1 MITKQTAARIQREI
15 VQLCYAGHD
24 ARALRIAVF
33 RRLRTL
39 IPFDACWCT
48 TADPATLLPTGAVME
63 DLPAPLIPALL
74 ANEYLVDD
82 VNKFAHLA
90 RSRRPVNSLYAA
102 ADGKPQESV
111 RYRDILAPMGFG
123 NEVRAVL
130 RVDGVSWG
138 LMCLHRERHASGFT
152 SADLAM
158 LTQIMPHLAVG
169 LRSALLRNDM
179 AVAPRE
185 EGPGIV
191 LLSEDL
197 TIDAL
202 SPTAER
208 LLVELE
214 DWPHGDA
221 VPQAISAVANRLV
234 ALGRANDDD
243 NDNALELLPRVRVRA
258 HSGQWLVLHAC
269 RLLGPRTTAKIAV
282 TIELARPVEVSPLI
296 LQAYNLTERETQ
308 VAQLVLQGRA
318 TDRVVQELSISA
330 LTVQEHLKAIFDKT
344 GVHSR
349 RELVA
354 QVFAQ
359 HYLPR
364 MQADAGIAAD
374 GSFSRESSAVDTL
387 PQDLARRA

>member
-1 MITKQTAARIQREI
+1 MVTKQTTARIQREI

-24 ARALRIAVF
+24 ARTLRIAVF

-102 ADGKPQESV
+102 ADGKPLESV

-130 RVDGVSWG
+130 QVDGVSWG

-158 LTQIMPHLAVG
+158 LAQIMPHMAVG

-179 AVAPRE
+179 AVAPSE

-202 SPTAER
+202 SPAAER

-214 DWPHGDA
+214 DWPHGDV
-221 VPQAISAVANRLV
+221 VPQAVRAVANRLE
-234 ALGRANDDD
+234 ALGRASDD
-243 NDNALELLPRVRVRA
+243 DNALELLPRVRVRA

-269 RLLGPRTTAKIAV
+269 RLLGPRTTAQIAV
-282 TIELARPVEVSPLI
+282 TIELARPVEVSSLI
-296 LQAYNLTERETQ
+296 LQAYNLTARETQ
-308 VAQLVLQGRA
+308 VAQLVLQGWA

-349 RELVA
+349 RDLVA
-354 QVFAQ
+354 QIFAH

-364 MQADAGIAAD
+364 MQAGAGIAAD
-374 GSFSRESSAVDTL
+374 GSFSRESSAVDAL
-387 PQDLARRA
+387 PQDLARLA

>member
-1 MITKQTAARIQREI
+1 MITKQTTARIQREI
-15 VQLCYAGHD
+15 VQLCYGGYD

-63 DLPAPLIPALL
+63 DLPTLLIPALL
-74 ANEYLVDD
+74 ANEYRVDD

-90 RSRRPVNSLYAA
+90 RSRQPVNSLFAA
-102 ADGKPQESV
+102 TNGRPQESV

-130 RVDGVSWG
+130 RVAGVSWG

-152 SADLAM
+152 AADVAT

-169 LRSALLRNDM
+169 LRNALLRNDM
-179 AVAPRE
+179 EVAPRE
-185 EGPGIV
+185 EGPGLV
-191 LLSEDL
+191 LLGEDL
-197 TIDAL
+197 AIDAL
-202 SPTAER
+202 SPAAER

-221 VPQAISAVANRLV
+221 VPQAIRAVANRLE

-243 NDNALELLPRVRVRA
+243 NDLGPPPRVRLRA
-258 HSGQWLVLHAC
+258 HSGRWLVLHAC
-269 RLLGPRTTAKIAV
+269 RLSGPRTTAQIAV

-349 RELVA
+349 RDLVA
-354 QVFAQ
+354 QIFAQ

-364 MQADAGIAAD
+364 MQAGAGIAAD
-374 GSFSRESSAVDTL
+374 GSFSRESSAVDAL
-387 PQDLARRA
+387 PQDLVRLA

>member
-1 MITKQTAARIQREI
+1 MITRQTAARIQREI

-63 DLPAPLIPALL
+63 DLPALLIPALL

-82 VNKFAHLA
+82 VNKFAPLA

-102 ADGKPQESV
+102 ANGRPQESA

-158 LTQIMPHLAVG
+158 LTQLMPHLAVG

-202 SPTAER
+202 SPAAER

-221 VPQAISAVANRLV
+221 VPASHPCGSQPPRGA
-234 ALGRANDDD
+234 RA
-243 NDNALELLPRVRVRA
+243 R
-258 HSGQWLVLHAC
+258 
-269 RLLGPRTTAKIAV
+269 
-282 TIELARPVEVSPLI
+282 
-296 LQAYNLTERETQ
+296 ER
-308 VAQLVLQGRA
+308 
-318 TDRVVQELSISA
+318 
-330 LTVQEHLKAIFDKT
+330 
-344 GVHSR
+344 R
-349 RELVA
+349 R
-354 QVFAQ
+354 
-359 HYLPR
+359 
-364 MQADAGIAAD
+364 
-374 GSFSRESSAVDTL
+374 
-387 PQDLARRA
+387 

>member
-1 MITKQTAARIQREI
+1 MITKQTTARIQREI
-15 VQLCYAGHD
+15 VQLCYAGYD

-63 DLPAPLIPALL
+63 DLPTLLIPALL
-74 ANEYLVDD
+74 ANEYRVDD

-102 ADGKPQESV
+102 TNARPQESV

-130 RVDGVSWG
+130 RVDSVSWG

-158 LTQIMPHLAVG
+158 LAQIMPHLAVG

-179 AVAPRE
+179 EVAPRE

-197 TIDAL
+197 TIDGL
-202 SPTAER
+202 SPAAER

-221 VPQAISAVANRLV
+221 VPQAIRAVANRLE

-243 NDNALELLPRVRVRA
+243 NDLGPPPRVRIRA

-269 RLLGPRTTAKIAV
+269 RLLGPRTTAQIAV

-296 LQAYNLTERETQ
+296 LQAYNLTDRETQ

-349 RELVA
+349 RDLVA
-354 QVFAQ
+354 QIFAQ

-364 MQADAGIAAD
+364 MQAGAGIAAD
-374 GSFSRESSAVDTL
+374 GSFSRESSAVDAL
-387 PQDLARRA
+387 PQDLARLA

>member
-15 VQLCYAGHD
+15 VQLCYAEHD
-24 ARALRIAVF
+24 ARALRIEVF

-39 IPFDACWCT
+39 VPFDACWCT

-63 DLPAPLIPALL
+63 DIPEVLIPALL

-90 RSRRPVNSLYAA
+90 RSRRPVNSLYSAA
-102 ADGKPQESV
+102 RGKPEESV
-111 RYRDILAPMGFG
+111 RYRDILTPMGFG

-138 LMCLHRERHASGFT
+138 LMCLHRTRYSSGFT
-152 SADLAM
+152 DAEVAT
-158 LTQIMPHLAVG
+158 LTQIMPHLAMG
-169 LRSALLRNDM
+169 MRNALLRNDLE
-179 AVAPRE
+179 VAPRE
-185 EGPGIV
+185 EGPGLV

-197 TIDAL
+197 TIAAL
-202 SPTAER
+202 SPAAER

-214 DWPHGDA
+214 DWPHGDRGDA
-221 VPQAISAVANRLV
+221 VPQAIRAVANRLE
-234 ALGRANDDD
+234 ALGRANKDGHEE
-243 NDNALELLPRVRVRA
+243 NTLGPLPRVRVRA

-269 RLLGPRTTAKIAV
+269 RLSGPQTTGQIAV
-282 TIELARPVEVSPLI
+282 TIELARPVEVSSLI

-330 LTVQEHLKAIFDKT
+330 LTVQEHLKAIFDKM

-354 QVFAQ
+354 QIFAQ

-364 MQADAGIAAD
+364 MQVGARLAAD
-374 GSFSRESSAVDTL
+374 GSFSRDVADG
-387 PQDLARRA
+387 